1 MKLNEKRNF
10 CRAIAVPCLDRYLRV
25 SSTFP
30 WQNMNFKV
38 LISRIFETEEDE
50 NYNDIW
56 FSDLSK
62 YNSYLYYCLFQ
73 LPMRAFCRAR
83 LVEREELPRPPAA
96 DLPVRGQRLALQ
108 RPRAVEENGDRVK
121 VVLTVTLVQHDER
134 RNISVAPNLGRQTSR

>member
-1 MKLNEKRNF
+1 MKTTT
-10 CRAIAVPCLDRYLRV
+10 
-25 SSTFP
+25 TFGFQICP
-30 WQNMNFKV
+30 
-38 LISRIFETEEDE
+38 
-50 NYNDIW
+50 
-56 FSDLSK
+56 K

-73 LPMRAFCRAR
+73 LPMRAFWRAR

-134 RNISVAPNLGRQTSR
+134 RNRVLRKTWGDRRWSPLYLIKGLQNILGVRFFRSYTTTAHLRGSSIVTWQRNIVRKLT